1 MTESEDPDAI
11 RAEIDRTRAELS
23 DNIDNLTDTANPKN
37 IAGRQL
43 DRVSGAARSVRD
55 KIMGA
60 PDDPYD
66 EGRMGD
72 ARDAVSQVSDAVS
85 DAPTTAKEQTR
96 GNPLAAGLI
105 AFGAGMLLSS
115 LFPASKPER
124 EAVSDLQDRIEPLKE
139 QAGDMA
145 QEIAQNLREPAREA
159 AQSVRSTAADAAQE
173 VKNEGISAKDRVQA
187 QAHDS
192 SENVRGEA
200 TR

>member
-1 MTESEDPDAI
+1 MTASDDPDAI
-11 RAEIDRTRAELS
+11 RAKIDSTRAELS
-23 DNIDNLTDTANPKN
+23 DNIDNLADTANPKN
-37 IAGRQL
+37 IAGRQI
-43 DRVSGAARSVRD
+43 DRVSDAARSMRD

-66 EGRMGD
+66 EGRVGD
-72 ARDAVSQVSDAVS
+72 ARDAISQVGDAVS
-85 DAPTTAKEQTR
+85 NAPDKAKEQTR

-105 AFGAGMLLSS
+105 AFGAGMLFSS
-115 LFPASKPER
+115 LLPASKPER

-173 VKNEGISAKDRVQA
+173 VKNEGIAAKDRVQA